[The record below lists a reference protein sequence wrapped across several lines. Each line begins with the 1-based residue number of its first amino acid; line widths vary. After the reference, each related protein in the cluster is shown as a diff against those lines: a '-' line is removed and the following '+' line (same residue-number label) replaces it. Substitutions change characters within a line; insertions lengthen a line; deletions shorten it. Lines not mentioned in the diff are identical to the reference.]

1 MKATQVE
8 RTAPAVVEVVAV
20 LAVEEA
26 AALAVEE
33 VVVGALAA
41 AEGFVPNPK
50 TEDCADDVVVF

>member
-1 MKATQVE
+1 MLTEGGPKLA
-8 RTAPAVVEVVAV
+8 ADDPPV
-20 LAVEEA
+20 LPKLKSP
-26 AALAVEE
+26 ALAVEE